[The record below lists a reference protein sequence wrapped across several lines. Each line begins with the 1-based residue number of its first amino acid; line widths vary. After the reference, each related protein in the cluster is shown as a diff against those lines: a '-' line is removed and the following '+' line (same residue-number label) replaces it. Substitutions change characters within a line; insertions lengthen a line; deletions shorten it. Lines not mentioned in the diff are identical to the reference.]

1 MKEKCFGPNT
11 TNVYTGKVGAIDES
25 YKTLYDTGRVATHEL
40 QGFRNQFLNEDGKFE
55 YSLEIRNLK
64 EEVKDENVDSGAS
77 DIEDSNEEI
86 VQK

>member
-1 MKEKCFGPNT
+1 M
-11 TNVYTGKVGAIDES
+11 
-25 YKTLYDTGRVATHEL
+25 
-40 QGFRNQFLNEDGKFE
+40 NEDGKIE